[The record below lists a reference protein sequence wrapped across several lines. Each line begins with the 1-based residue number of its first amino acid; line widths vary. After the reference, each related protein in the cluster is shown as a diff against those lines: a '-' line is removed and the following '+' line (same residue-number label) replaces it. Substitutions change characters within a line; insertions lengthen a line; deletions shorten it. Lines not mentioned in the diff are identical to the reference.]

1 MFLNNCIY
9 CVECS
14 DLLWSGNTFSLPG
27 IIFFSI
33 ANSSDLFYN
42 LFQNEDRIEV
52 TDEDIL
58 TEIHQLT
65 MAVKAAQLDDY
76 PESHGVS

>member
-1 MFLNNCIY
+1 MVWEYIQSSWYN
-9 CVECS
+9 
-14 DLLWSGNTFSLPG
+14 
-27 IIFFSI
+27 FFFNLI
-33 ANSSDLFYN
+33 ANSSDLFCN

-58 TEIHQLT
+58 TEIHHLT

-76 PESHGVS
+76 QESHGVSYTVRVYVSLV